1 MTAYIRVKNTLPS
14 SPKVMRLAREL
25 ECSQEEALGVMVRW
39 LAWLDMHTV
48 DGKTGLDTTEANQL
62 VFGHGL
68 REYTEALV
76 AIGLAEVVDGKV
88 CAVNFEQYCTPTAKS
103 RISACERQ
111 RKHRTKKRA

>member
-25 ECSQEEALGVMVRW
+25 ECSQVSALGIMVRW

-48 DGKTGLDTTEANQL
+48 DGKTGLTPLETNLL
-62 VFGHGL
+62 VFGNGGL
-68 REYTEALV
+68 EYVDALA
-76 AIGLAEVVDGKV
+76 AIGWAEVVDGKV
-88 CAVNFEQYCTPTAKS
+88 CAVNFEKYCTPTAKS

-111 RKHRTKKRA
+111 RKHRNKK